1 MEAMPEQLIY
11 ADRSDR
17 AKLRVSGPEGAWFLD
32 QILTQSFQD
41 MELGEAREA
50 ALITVHGRMTGYL
63 ETVRTPDGFLLHLEP
78 DLRASVAS
86 TLERYVLSTQVD
98 IEDVTD
104 DMGLVLV
111 VGPRWREAASDAEPA
126 ALQPTASLGVDA
138 GYLWIPSPATASLL
152 QSIARSGGLVA
163 GDDELEAIRI
173 SNGVAR
179 WGRDMDEK
187 TFPQEA
193 GVDER
198 AVHYEKG
205 CYLGQ
210 EAMAKIHFRGKVNR
224 RLARLRAAS
233 PVTPGSEVT
242 LDGTGIGRIT
252 SASDGSALAMIR
264 YSVAEGAEV
273 TIGDVRAEVVG

>member
-1 MEAMPEQLIY
+1 
-11 ADRSDR
+11 
-17 AKLRVSGPEGAWFLD
+17 
-32 QILTQSFQD
+32 
-41 MELGEAREA
+41 
-50 ALITVHGRMTGYL
+50 
-63 ETVRTPDGFLLHLEP
+63 LLHLEP
-78 DLRASVAS
+78 DRGASVAS

-98 IEDVTD
+98 ID
-104 DMGLVLV
+104 DITQEMGLVLV
-111 VGPRWREAASDAEPA
+111 VGPSWREAASGAELA

-138 GYLWIPSPATASLL
+138 GYLWIRSAATASLL
-152 QSIARSGGLVA
+152 ESIARSGGRVA
-163 GDDELEAIRI
+163 GDNELEAIRI
-173 SNGVAR
+173 SNGIAR

-198 AVHYEKG
+198 AVHYDKG

-242 LDGTGIGRIT
+242 LDGTGIGKIT
-252 SASDGSALAMIR
+252 SASEASALAMIR
-264 YSVAEGAEV
+264 YSVTEGAKV
-273 TIGDVRAEVVG
+273 TIGDVTAEVVG